1 MSASDA
7 GYPVNGIHARV
18 DRAERDIEKLD
29 REKAE
34 KDDMSRLADEV
45 AGLRRALIGFA
56 ITIGGSA
63 IVFAFGIV
71 AALG

>member
-1 MSASDA
+1 M
-7 GYPVNGIHARV
+7 ARLV
-18 DRAERDIEKLD
+18 RAEQDIQKLD
-29 REKAE
+29 QDKAE
-34 KDDMSRLADEV
+34 AKDLSRLADEV
-45 AGLRRALIGFA
+45 AGLRKALIGFA

>member
-1 MSASDA
+1 MEA
-7 GYPVNGIHARV
+7 GNGVLYRLQ
-18 DRAERDIEKLD
+18 RAERDIEKLD

-34 KDDMSRLADEV
+34 GSDLTRLADEV
-45 AGLRRALIGFA
+45 ASLRRALVGFA

-71 AALG
+71 AVLQ

>member
-1 MSASDA
+1 MSVGDA
-7 GYPVNGIHARV
+7 GYPVNGIYARV
-18 DRAERDIEKLD
+18 DRAERDIQKLD
-29 REKAE
+29 VEKAE
-34 KDDMSRLADEV
+34 KTDLSRLTDEV

>member
-1 MSASDA
+1 MSIS
-7 GYPVNGIHARV
+7 NGGLARLA
-18 DRAERDIEKLD
+18 RAELDIQKLD
-29 REKAE
+29 QEKAE
-34 KDDMSRLADEV
+34 KSDLTRLADEV
-45 AGLRRALIGFA
+45 AGLRKALIGFA